1 MANSLERGKT
11 SNLWATVLSSTPDH
25 LFSII
30 DMTEYMQD
38 YGVDADTTDIA
49 FHEHEQVAMHGIDLN
64 VDASELQQP
73 NEGNVFS

>member
-1 MANSLERGKT
+1 
-11 SNLWATVLSSTPDH
+11 
-25 LFSII
+25 
-30 DMTEYMQD
+30 MQD

-73 NEGNVFS
+73 NEGNVFSYLSQSTKAINHFIMWHID